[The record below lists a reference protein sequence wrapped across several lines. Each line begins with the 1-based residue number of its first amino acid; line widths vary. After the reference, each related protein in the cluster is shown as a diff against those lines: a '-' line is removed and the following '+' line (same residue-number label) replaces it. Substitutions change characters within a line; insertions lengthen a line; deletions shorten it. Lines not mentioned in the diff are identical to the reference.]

1 MNGSL
6 KVDELVKFGCVR
18 ASTVMT
24 DDCTLLIFAS
34 VFSDLREFLIYILGR
49 VLVPLPL
56 AEDLVSF
63 SKLSVF

>member
-1 MNGSL
+1 
-6 KVDELVKFGCVR
+6 
-18 ASTVMT
+18 MT
-24 DDCTLLIFAS
+24 EDCTLLIFAS
-34 VFSDLREFLIYILGR
+34 VFSDLSEFLIYIFGR